1 MTIGT
6 KSYAASM
13 AMPSPNNV
21 ISNILEDAMLLPSP
35 LENARRKREVE
46 SESDDVQDD
55 ISSYP
60 ITKVPNGCHSSESFK
75 IKTNLRICRKRRVS
89 AFSHFQPS
97 GMD

>member
-21 ISNILEDAMLLPSP
+21 ISNILEDAVLKPSP
-35 LENARRKREVE
+35 LEDARRKREVE
-46 SESDDVQDD
+46 SGSNDVQDA

-60 ITKVPNGCHSSESFK
+60 ISKVPQGCHSSES
-75 IKTNLRICRKRRVS
+75 
-89 AFSHFQPS
+89 
-97 GMD
+97 